1 MRRKKIASQDEEVVL
16 SLRIEIKNFAR
27 MVSKSTKVKTHIQS
41 QDEDV
46 ICALELQREKFI

>member
-16 SLRIEIKNFAR
+16 ALRIEIKNFAR
-27 MVSKSTKVKTHIQS
+27 MVSRNTKVKTHIQS